1 METEIDYWANIP
13 LHFKTKNKMNLDDY
27 KNGLFDSNSPINQI
41 ETEAETVTGWDNLT
55 EAFESGHEYAF
66 QYVQSEILREL
77 DILLEI
83 ARSSGSG
90 TKNRLE
96 GLINKCK

>member
-1 METEIDYWANIP
+1 
-13 LHFKTKNKMNLDDY
+13 MNLDDY

-55 EAFESGHEYAF
+55 QAFESGHEYAF
-66 QYVQSEILREL
+66 KDIQNDILREL

-83 ARSSGSG
+83 AKLNGSG
-90 TKNRLE
+90 TKSRIE
-96 GLINKCK
+96 DLINKCK